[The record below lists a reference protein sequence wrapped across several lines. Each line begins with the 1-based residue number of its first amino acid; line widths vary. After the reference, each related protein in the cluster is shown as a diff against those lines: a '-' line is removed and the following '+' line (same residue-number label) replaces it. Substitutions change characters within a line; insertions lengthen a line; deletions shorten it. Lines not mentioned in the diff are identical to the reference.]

1 MQVISYDDVYELIE
15 SKQKALCP
23 VGRYG
28 RNAVYGTDVEKYDA
42 WEEILEDIASMDRY
56 ELPEEESIEDDV
68 SDVPTNRK
76 IKLCSFE
83 DACRLKPDTVHNG
96 LMVYGM
102 LKSWKGWGTW
112 VDVYYFDVS
121 TSTYSSYYGYSIPVE
136 FVIDTTCNIPNKYV
150 MG

>member
-42 WEEILEDIASMDRY
+42 WEEILEDIASMDKY
-56 ELPEEESIEDDV
+56 ELPEEESV

-136 FVIDTTCNIPNKYV
+136 FVIDTTCNIPNRYV